1 MKALAIDSA
10 ISKLTIAAKNEERT
24 VSVIFDIG
32 MKQSETILPA
42 IDYVLSK
49 LELSAKDL
57 DYTTVT
63 AGPGSFT
70 GLRLA
75 YSALKAIEM
84 AYKIPIYEIS
94 TMDAYS
100 HDYRNL
106 PFTVICAIDAKK
118 DRFYVAAYNQ
128 DKKIIDDGDFSV
140 EQAPEKLNA
149 ENATQT
155 IVICGP
161 DSNLFESKIK
171 EALPKRKF
179 ISLPFNEDVSKALF
193 SSAEKKIELGKSSLK
208 EFEGP
213 IYLRASEAEIK
224 LSHS

>member
-10 ISKLTIAAKNEERT
+10 VSKLTIAAKNEERT

-42 IDYVLSK
+42 IDYALSK
-49 LELSAKDL
+49 VELSAKDL

-100 HDYRNL
+100 YDFRNL

-128 DKKIIDDGDFSV
+128 DKKIIDDGDFLI
-140 EQAPEKLNA
+140 EQAAEKLNA
-149 ENATQT
+149 
-155 IVICGP
+155 VMCGP

-171 EALPKRKF
+171 EALPKNKF
-179 ISLPFNEDVSKALF
+179 ISLPFNIDVSKALF
-193 SSAEKKIELGKSSLK
+193 NSAEKNIELGKSSLK